1 MKQIR
6 EPGARGSYLKD
17 SEKLEMYRL
26 HKEIP
31 EVYTVEKFAKDYSI
45 MRQRVHA
52 ILWLKEIEEKEEKKL
67 GHPLD
72 VSTKLLLDNFP
83 EYDIDC

>member
-1 MKQIR
+1 
-6 EPGARGSYLKD
+6 
-17 SEKLEMYRL
+17 
-26 HKEIP
+26 
-31 EVYTVEKFAKDYSI
+31 

-72 VSTKLLLDNFP
+72 VSTELLLDNFP
-83 EYDIDC
+83 ECYWLMMVGTM